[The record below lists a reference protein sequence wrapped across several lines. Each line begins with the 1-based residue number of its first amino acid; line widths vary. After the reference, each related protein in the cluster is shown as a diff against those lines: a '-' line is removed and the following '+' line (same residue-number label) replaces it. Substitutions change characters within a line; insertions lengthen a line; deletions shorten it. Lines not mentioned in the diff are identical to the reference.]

1 MIYGGG
7 MLGKQVGHLMLNHYA
22 GRHNLCGFID
32 DVLPPG
38 VDVID
43 GITTLGS
50 LADVSA
56 MSGYGPES
64 KSLVFAIGYSDMRAR
79 GLAVD
84 KVRPLGYDMISL
96 IHPAASVEPSARLG
110 EGVVVL
116 AGAVVDQYVTIG
128 DFCYLHNGSIVGEN
142 SVLGANNYLSAGTT
156 FGGSVTVGA
165 NNFFGINSTIVNDVD
180 IGDNNFINAA
190 SLVYK
195 PVGDN
200 LNIVEFR
207 EQREVRHDK
216 A

>member
-1 MIYGGG
+1 
-7 MLGKQVGHLMLNHYA
+7 MLGKQVGHLIVNHYA
-22 GRHNLCGFID
+22 GQYRLCGFID

-56 MSGYGPES
+56 MADYSPES
-64 KSLVFAIGYSDMRAR
+64 KSLAFAIGYSDMRAR
-79 GLAVD
+79 GLALA
-84 KVRPLGYDMISL
+84 KVLPLGYDIVSL
-96 IHPAASVEPSARLG
+96 IHPTASVEPSASLG
-110 EGVVVL
+110 KGVVVL

-128 DFCYLHNGSIVGEN
+128 DCCYLHNGSIVGEN
-142 SVLGANNYLSAGTT
+142 SVLGENNYLSAGTT

-165 NNFFGINSTIVNDVD
+165 NNFFGINSTIVNGID

-207 EQREVRHDK
+207 EQREVRHSQD
-216 A
+216 